1 MYKHP
6 EQRVGV
12 FIDTANMYHSAKNLY
27 NANVNFGHVLEAAVG
42 GRKLIRA
49 IAYVIKSSSDEE
61 NTFFDA
67 LEKQGFEVKQ
77 KELQV
82 FASGMKKA
90 DWDVGLAVDTI
101 KMAANLDAII
111 IVSGDGDYQPLITY
125 LKENKGCLAEVVAFG
140 ETTSS
145 KLHEVADDFINLS
158 DDLDH
163 YLISHKRGGKGRK
176 TSSRQTSSSSRSTS
190 SHRTQSK
197 STGQAKKK
205 RKLTF

>member
-1 MYKHP
+1 MFKHV

-27 NANVNFGHVLEAAVG
+27 NANVNFGEVLNEVVA

-61 NTFFDA
+61 STFFDA
-67 LEKQGFEVKQ
+67 LDKQGFEVKQ

-101 KMAANLDAII
+101 KMADRLDSVI
-111 IVSGDGDYQPLITY
+111 IVSGDGDYTPLVIY
-125 LKENKGCLAEVVAFG
+125 LQENKGCLVEVAAFG

-145 KLHEVADDFINLS
+145 KLREVADDFLNLS
-158 DDLDH
+158 DKLDQF
-163 YLISHKRGGKGRK
+163 LIRKGKRPMQRNMG
-176 TSSRQTSSSSRSTS
+176 STAPAP
-190 SHRTQSK
+190 RA
-197 STGQAKKK
+197 GMLGK
-205 RKLTF
+205 RKRKITF